1 MQFDVIT
8 IRELEK
14 EYGLPLYVFDEK
26 AFVENYSR
34 FERCFRNAYENYRV
48 SYSYKTNYTPYVC
61 KLIKQLGGYAEVVSG
76 MEYYIAK
83 EIGYEDDKIIFNGPD
98 KGQDGVR
105 AFLNGSIINV
115 DNIAELQELCDVAQ
129 RFSDKQFRCGLRVNL
144 DVGQNFVSR
153 FGMDE
158 RDIHVAFEQVSKVA
172 NLTISGLHCH
182 ISRCRG
188 IDAWKKRTEIM
199 ISLADKFFD
208 NAPEYIDLGSGMFG
222 AMALSFAAQFSDV
235 PTYEDYA
242 LVTAKLITDHYQ
254 EAEKKP
260 ILFTEPGTTLINKY
274 FDVISRVDAIKT
286 INGKTFAVLDCS
298 EHNLGETCTLK
309 QLPIEVV
316 WNNNNADIYNDV
328 SFTGYTCLEQDVMYS
343 GYSGELAVGDYVV
356 FGNTG
361 GYSNVLKPPFIKPN
375 CAMVVCTEGEEFKLI
390 KRAETYEDLLH
401 TYTF

>member
-1 MQFDVIT
+1 MQFDVKT

-14 EYGLPLYVFDEK
+14 EYGLPLYVFDEQ
-26 AFVENYSR
+26 AFVENYTR
-34 FERCFRNAYENYRV
+34 FENCFRNAYENYRV

-61 KLIKQLGGYAEVVSG
+61 KLIKRLGGYAEVVSG
-76 MEYYIAK
+76 MEYHIAK
-83 EIGYEDDKIIFNGPD
+83 EIGYEDDKIIFNGPN
-98 KGQDGVR
+98 KGQDGVT
-105 AFLNGSIINV
+105 AFLNGSIVNV
-115 DNIAELQELCDVAQ
+115 DNIAEMQRLCEAAQ
-129 RFSDKQFRCGLRVNL
+129 KHLDKQFKCGLRVNL
-144 DVGQNFVSR
+144 DVGQHFVSR

-158 RDIHVAFEQVSKVA
+158 RDIAVAFEMVSKVD

-199 ISLADKFFD
+199 LSLADKYFD
-208 NAPEYIDLGSGMFG
+208 DVPEYIDLGSGMFG
-222 AMALSFAAQFSDV
+222 MMAPSFAAQFSDV

-242 LVTAKLITDHYQ
+242 SVTAKLIADHYQ
-254 EAEKKP
+254 RSEKKP

-274 FDVISRVDAIKT
+274 FDVIAKVDAIKT
-286 INGKTFAVLDCS
+286 IKGKTFAVLNCS

-309 QLPIEVV
+309 QLPIEVIR
-316 WNNNNADIYNDV
+316 NSDNAVLYHNVD
-328 SFTGYTCLEQDVMYS
+328 FTGYTCLEQDVLYS

-375 CAMVVCTEGEEFKLI
+375 CAMVVCTEGGEFKLI
-390 KRAETYEDLLH
+390 KRSETYEDLLH